1 MEKDQYVVGDNVEG
15 LMGTQQ
21 LIRQVGISARLLIR
35 VEKDINGMVKEKKR
49 NKTVGQTFV
58 KFNLKVT
65 LDKRF
70 DREVNLVKLGTD
82 DISED

>member
-35 VEKDINGMVKEKKR
+35 VEKDINGMVKEKKM
-49 NKTVGQTFV
+49 
-58 KFNLKVT
+58 
-65 LDKRF
+65 
-70 DREVNLVKLGTD
+70 E
-82 DISED
+82 